1 MYLSTRPQNL
11 NARKARAERILDNAA
26 DLLLRWGYKRVTIDD
41 VAERADVGKGT
52 IYLYSK
58 SREALFEAVLQREVL
73 AALEELLAA
82 VRQDPE
88 AALLHRMTRA
98 VFLAIMHRPLLRA
111 LHTSDQEVLGMLA
124 KGDDKALEVRE
135 EIAFN
140 EYCDYSW
147 STASSALTLLL
158 KSFLTPTV
166 LPSTASS

>member
-1 MYLSTRPQNL
+1 MMDLSTRPQNL

-26 DLLLRWGYKRVTIDD
+26 DLLFRWGYKRVTIDD

-111 LHTSDQEVLGMLA
+111 D
-124 KGDDKALEVRE
+124 R
-135 EIAFN
+135 
-140 EYCDYSW
+140 
-147 STASSALTLLL
+147 
-158 KSFLTPTV
+158 KSV
-166 LPSTASS
+166 V